1 MIQIIVNYA
10 YWDIFHIKQIVTTEK
25 YSNNFDDLSWL
36 ITKLKKM
43 ETSDCVFVEA
53 PNHWELEDE
62 NLKKITSIRFSL
74 ETIEDQLNG
83 LFTVCIS
90 ESLNSSD
97 TVKMNTKQLRKFIKA
112 YTAKDRC

>member
-1 MIQIIVNYA
+1 MIRIIVNYT
-10 YWDIFHIKQIVTTEK
+10 YRDIFYVRQMVTAEK

-53 PNHWELEDE
+53 PNYWELEDE
-62 NLKKITSIRFSL
+62 KLKKITSIRFSL

-83 LFTVCIS
+83 LFTVCIF
-90 ESLNSSD
+90 EGLNSSD
-97 TVKMNTKQLRKFIKA
+97 TVKMNTKQLRKFLKA